1 MDLAEKAGARRPSI
15 VTVLTKLT
23 QGINSAKSQCS
34 RRTSDANHLDRYL
47 RCHFGGRDG
56 LKITYHQLIITS
68 FPCQPSHALT
78 DAAR

>member
-34 RRTSDANHLDRYL
+34 RRTSDANHATASAEVPISEAVAGSKL
-47 RCHFGGRDG
+47 HT
-56 LKITYHQLIITS
+56 IN
-68 FPCQPSHALT
+68 
-78 DAAR
+78 